1 MQVRLITAMS
11 TITNQGFKLVKKKND
26 VSIIAAIWFP
36 KSLTKG
42 EELLNFMGISC
53 GQHFL
58 QIILELICLVLLISS
73 VFNLHRDLIDP
84 LTCLIF

>member
-1 MQVRLITAMS
+1 MS
-11 TITNQGFKLVKKKND
+11 TITIQAFRLIKKKNN
-26 VSIIAAIWFP
+26 VSIIGAIWLP

-73 VFNLHRDLIDP
+73 VFNLHHDLKDP
-84 LTCLIF
+84 LTCLIL